1 MKIPKEAK
9 LVFKGQIFD
18 VYQWKQKMFDGS
30 YETFEALKRKDNAS
44 IIPVVGNKILICEQ
58 EQPHTGIFYG
68 IFGGRVEE
76 GEDVLETA
84 KRELL
89 EESGFESNDW
99 ELISKYSDFYK
110 LDWTIN
116 VFVARGCK
124 KVSEPKLDSGEKIKT
139 KLVSF
144 EEFLEIVDS
153 PNFRGKEFANEIFR
167 MKFEN
172 KLEDFKKNLFKN

>member
-1 MKIPKEAK
+1 M
-9 LVFKGQIFD
+9 
-18 VYQWKQKMFDGS
+18 
-30 YETFEALKRKDNAS
+30 
-44 IIPVVGNKILICEQ
+44 
-58 EQPHTGIFYG
+58 
-68 IFGGRVEE
+68 
-76 GEDVLETA
+76 
-84 KRELL
+84 
-89 EESGFESNDW
+89 
-99 ELISKYSDFYK
+99 ISKYSDFYK

>member
-68 IFGGRVEE
+68 I
-76 GEDVLETA
+76 L
-84 KRELL
+84 
-89 EESGFESNDW
+89 
-99 ELISKYSDFYK
+99 SKYEECLNLKEDEAVCRLSPS
-110 LDWTIN
+110 
-116 VFVARGCK
+116 R
-124 KVSEPKLDSGEKIKT
+124 EMPQEKFRKNYEI
-139 KLVSF
+139 LV
-144 EEFLEIVDS
+144 LNQMIG
-153 PNFRGKEFANEIFR
+153 N
-167 MKFEN
+167 
-172 KLEDFKKNLFKN
+172 